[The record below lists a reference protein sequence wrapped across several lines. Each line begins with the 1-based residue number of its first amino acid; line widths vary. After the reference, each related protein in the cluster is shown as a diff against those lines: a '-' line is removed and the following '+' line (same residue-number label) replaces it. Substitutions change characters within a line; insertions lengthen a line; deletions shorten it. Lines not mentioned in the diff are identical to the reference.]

1 LLACRLS
8 FCSEIGQS
16 PPVLL
21 VLPLLPLFFDSWLVM
36 TDVALHI
43 RQRDVYFGML
53 QFVVLVE
60 TALAAIRFGASPDA
74 ALVISLYLICVPP
87 HSLAL
92 LVVPLAVAAELVV
105 LDRDRG
111 TSYLASRERREF
123 LS

>member
-1 LLACRLS
+1 MLS
-8 FCSEIGQS
+8 FCCEIGQP

-21 VLPLLPLFFDSWLVM
+21 VLTLLPLFCDSCLVM
-36 TDVALHI
+36 IDIALHI

-60 TALAAIRFGASPDA
+60 TALAAIRFGASPDG
-74 ALVISLYLICVPP
+74 ALVISLNLICIPP

-92 LVVPLAVAAELVV
+92 LVVPLALAAELVV

-111 TSYLASRERREF
+111 TSYLASRESR
-123 LS
+123 